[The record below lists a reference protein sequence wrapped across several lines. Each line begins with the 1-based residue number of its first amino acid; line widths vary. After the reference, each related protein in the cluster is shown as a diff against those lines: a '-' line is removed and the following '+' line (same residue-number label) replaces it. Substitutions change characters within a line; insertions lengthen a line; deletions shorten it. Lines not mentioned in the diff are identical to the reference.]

1 MREGTGL
8 VHREYHPDDMQHL
21 RAHAFEAAGAHDEH
35 ERHHRDEHLRLY
47 LFTALL
53 GVLIGLDL
61 ALWYLA
67 PSGWR
72 APWGVSLIWVAAL
85 VGSARIVY
93 QALEA
98 LLKGRVGADVALAV
112 AALAALALREPF
124 VAAEVVFIAMVG
136 EVLEA
141 ITANRAM
148 KSIRRLFDQAPRVA
162 RVRRDGQWVEVPPHE
177 VKAGEIVV
185 VAAGERIPVDGAI
198 VSGRSTVDQ
207 SALTGESIPVDR
219 GPGEEV
225 YTGTINQFGQI
236 EVRADRVGHEST
248 FGQVLKLVADAQ
260 RRKAPIH
267 RTADRLASYFLPAVF
282 AAAAITV
289 VTGMLL
295 GWPDTGRRA
304 VAVLVVACPC
314 ALILA
319 TPAAVMASMAWLARH
334 GVVIKGG
341 AALERLARC
350 DTIAFDKTGT
360 LTLGKPELVTVEPFD
375 GRSADKLLRIA
386 ASAERGGRHPLADS
400 VVREADRRGI
410 DVPEASDVV
419 AMPGAGVEARVG
431 GPGGDEER
439 SVIVGNRRLM
449 IERGLELAPAVEEAI
464 ARLDGIGQ
472 TPLLVAEGGRI
483 VGLLGARDTVRPEA
497 HDVVHDLKHLK
508 FTLIALLTGDRR
520 PAAEVVAKKV
530 HLKTVES
537 ELLPADKATW
547 IRERQGEGRRVA
559 MIGDGINDAPA
570 LAAADVGI
578 AIAGPG
584 ADLAA
589 EAGDV
594 VLMNDPLNVLPD
606 FVKLSRAT
614 VRIIR
619 QNIILFAFALNA
631 GAVFLAFIG
640 VLGPVAAAILHQIG
654 SLLVL
659 LNAMRLLGFGDWHE
673 MPPFRQIRAFGR
685 AIDSWDDRLD
695 LGRAVDRVLGHW
707 RGVLVGAAL
716 LGAVVYAGSGLTAI
730 GPGEV
735 GLVTRLGR
743 HTATLEP
750 GLHLRWPR
758 PIERVVRLEPGR
770 VRGVAIGFR
779 TVEVRRDPGGFRW
792 ESGHD
797 RADARAIEEA
807 LILTGDGRLIELTA
821 SVEYRLGSAPGHW
834 RIAAFGVDRVEDAL
848 QSLAEASV
856 RSVLGRSPLDRL
868 MTDGRGEAER
878 AVAGE
883 LRRLVDRAGL
893 GLEVVGVT
901 FRDAHPP
908 LAVVDAYRDVSR
920 ANRDAEALV
929 NEALAARAERLAD
942 ARGLAVEALA
952 KAETERRSVVARAES
967 SAASFLALQS
977 ARIAAPELTDHRL
990 YAEAVEAAVADRDK
1004 VILDPARA
1012 DRRRHLILGEPALPG
1027 WLADGGRSG
1036 PSPDCPPTAERGTAP

>member
-1 MREGTGL
+1 MGL

-21 RAHAFEAAGAHDEH
+21 RAHAFEAAGAHDDH
-35 ERHHRDEHLRLY
+35 EQHHRDEHLRLY

-53 GVLIGLDL
+53 GALIGLDL
-61 ALWYLA
+61 VLWSFA
-67 PSGWR
+67 PTSWR

-98 LLKGRVGADVALAV
+98 LVKGRVGADVALAV

-162 RVRRDGQWVEVPPHE
+162 RVRRDGQLVEVPPHE
-177 VKAGEIVV
+177 VKAGEVVV
-185 VAAGERIPVDGAI
+185 VAAGERIPVDGEI

-219 GPGEEV
+219 GPGEDV

-282 AAAAITV
+282 AAATITV
-289 VTGMLL
+289 VAGLLL

-341 AALERLARC
+341 AALERMARC
-350 DTIAFDKTGT
+350 DAIAFDKTGT
-360 LTLGKPELVTVEPFD
+360 LTLGTPELVTVESFD
-375 GRSADKLLRIA
+375 DRTADDLLRLA

-400 VVREADRRGI
+400 VVREADRRGLS
-410 DVPEASDVV
+410 VPEASDIV
-419 AMPGAGVEARVG
+419 AMPGAGVEARVVD
-431 GPGGDEER
+431 PGGAER

-449 IERGLELAPAVEEAI
+449 IERGLALDATVEEGI

-472 TPLLVAEGGRI
+472 TPLLVAEAGRI

-497 HDVVHDLKHLK
+497 HDVIHDLKHLK
-508 FTLIALLTGDRR
+508 FTLIALLTGDRK

-537 ELLPADKATW
+537 ELLPADKAAW

-619 QNIILFAFALNA
+619 QNIILFAFGLNA
-631 GAVFLAFIG
+631 GAVFLAFLG

-685 AIDSWDDRLD
+685 AIDAWDDRLD
-695 LGRAVDRVLGHW
+695 LGRVVDRAMSHW
-707 RGVLVGAAL
+707 RGAL
-716 LGAVVYAGSGLTAI
+716 IGLAILGAVAYAGSGLTTI
-730 GPGEV
+730 GPEEV
-735 GLVTRLGR
+735 GLVSRFGR
-743 HTATLEP
+743 FEGTIDP

-758 PIERVVRLEPGR
+758 PIERIVRLEPDR
-770 VRGVAIGFR
+770 VRGVSIGFR
-779 TVEVRRDPGGFRW
+779 TIEVERTTDGFRW

-797 RADARAIEEA
+797 RADARATEEA
-807 LILTGDGRLIELTA
+807 LVLTGDGRLIELTA
-821 SVEYRLGSAPGHW
+821 TVEYRLGASRDHW
-834 RIAAFGVDRVEDAL
+834 RIAAFGVDRAEEAL

-856 RSVLGRSPLDRL
+856 RSVIGRRPLDAL
-868 MTDGRGEAER
+868 MTDRRGDAER
-878 AVAGE
+878 ASTEE
-883 LRRLVDRAGL
+883 LRRRVAEAGL

-920 ANRDAEALV
+920 ANRDAEAQV
-929 NEALAARAERLAD
+929 NAALAQRAERLAD
-942 ARGLAVEALA
+942 ARGLA
-952 KAETERRSVVARAES
+952 AETLAQAEADRRSSVAVASS

-977 ARIAAPELTDHRL
+977 ARTSAPKLTDHRL
-990 YAEAVEAAVADRDK
+990 YADAVEAAVADRPK
-1004 VILDPARA
+1004 LILDPSRA
-1012 DRRRHLILGEPALPG
+1012 DRRRHLILGEPAISG
-1027 WLADGGRSG
+1027 WLGDPERLQDDL
-1036 PSPDCPPTAERGTAP
+1036 PRTPTAEPEPSP

>member
-1 MREGTGL
+1 MCL

-35 ERHHRDEHLRLY
+35 EQHHRDEHLRLY
-47 LFTALL
+47 VFTALL
-53 GVLIGLDL
+53 GALIGLDL
-61 ALWYLA
+61 LLWSLA
-67 PSGWR
+67 PTNWR
-72 APWGVSLIWVAAL
+72 APWGLSLIWVAAL

-98 LLKGRVGADVALAV
+98 LVKGRVGADVALAV

-162 RVRRDGQWVEVPPHE
+162 RVRRDGQVVEIPPHE
-177 VKAGEIVV
+177 VKAGEVVV
-185 VAAGERIPVDGAI
+185 VAAGERIPVDGEI

-219 GPGEEV
+219 GPGEDV

-289 VTGMLL
+289 VTGLLL

-341 AALERLARC
+341 AALERMARC

-360 LTLGKPELVTVEPFD
+360 LTLGKPELVTVESFD
-375 GRSADKLLRIA
+375 DRSADDVLRLA

-400 VVREADRRGI
+400 VVREADRRGLS
-410 DVPEASDVV
+410 VPEAMEIV
-419 AMPGAGVEARVG
+419 AMPGAGVEARVVH
-431 GPGGDEER
+431 PGGSER

-449 IERGLELAPAVEEAI
+449 IERGLDLEPSVEEAI
-464 ARLDGIGQ
+464 VRLDGIGQ

-497 HDVVHDLKHLK
+497 HDVIHDLKHLK
-508 FTLIALLTGDRR
+508 FTLIALLTGDRK

-537 ELLPADKATW
+537 ELLPADKAGW

-619 QNIILFAFALNA
+619 QNILLFAFALNA
-631 GAVFLAFIG
+631 GAVFLAFLG

-654 SLLVL
+654 SFLVL
-659 LNAMRLLGFGDWHE
+659 LNAMRLLAFGDWHE

-685 AIDSWDDRLD
+685 WVDAWDDRLD
-695 LGRAVDRVLGHW
+695 LGQVVDRARGHW
-707 RGVLVGAAL
+707 RAGLVGA
-716 LGAVVYAGSGLTAI
+716 LGIAAVAYAGSGLTAI

-735 GLVTRLGR
+735 GLVTRFGR
-743 HTATLEP
+743 LITTVEP

-758 PIERVVRLEPGR
+758 PIERVVRLEPDR
-770 VRGVAIGFR
+770 VRGVSIGFR
-779 TVEVRRDPGGFRW
+779 TIEGQRDSDGFRW

-797 RADARAIEEA
+797 RVDARAAEEA
-807 LILTGDGRLIELTA
+807 LILSGDGRLIELTA
-821 SVEYRLGSAPGHW
+821 TVEYRIGPSRDQW
-834 RIAAFGVDRVEDAL
+834 RIAAFGVDRAEDAL

-856 RSVLGRSPLDRL
+856 RSVLGRRPLDPVL
-868 MTDGRGEAER
+868 TNDRGDAER
-878 AVAGE
+878 ASAEE
-883 LRRLVDRAGL
+883 LRRLVSRAGL

-920 ANRDAEALV
+920 SNRDAEATV
-929 NEALAARAERLAD
+929 NDALADRSERLAD
-942 ARGLAVEALA
+942 ARALA
-952 KAETERRSVVARAES
+952 AETLAEAEAGRRSSVAVASS

-977 ARIAAPELTDHRL
+977 ARTSAPELTDHRL
-990 YAEAVEAAVADRDK
+990 YAETIEAAVANRPK
-1004 VILDPARA
+1004 VILDPSRA
-1012 DRRRHLILGEPALPG
+1012 DRRRHLFIGEPAIPG
-1027 WLADGGRSG
+1027 WLAETEGSRANPDRNSTFRSE
-1036 PSPDCPPTAERGTAP
+1036 PSP